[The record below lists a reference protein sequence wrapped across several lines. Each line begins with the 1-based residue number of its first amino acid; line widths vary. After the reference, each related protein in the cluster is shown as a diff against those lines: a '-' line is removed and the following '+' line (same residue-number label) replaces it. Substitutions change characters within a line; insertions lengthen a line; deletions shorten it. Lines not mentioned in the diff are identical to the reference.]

1 MRSREKPSCK
11 EAGENKHEKGLSF
24 AKPKAIL
31 FNTDPRREVISDRK
45 SGVSLQP
52 AFQLS
57 VAVGAGIAPADFFYD
72 AFQTDRTDIAD
83 FYADVAVLSVGA
95 QVGLL
100 FRFLRFL
107 TGTPKSR
114 SISI

>member
-1 MRSREKPSCK
+1 M
-11 EAGENKHEKGLSF
+11 EKGLSF